1 MADKITLFRNQFP
14 ILCTSVNGKP
24 LIYLDNAATTQ
35 KPRIVL
41 DAMMEFYTTYN
52 ANIYRG
58 AHSFG
63 EQATSAYESAR
74 ATVAQFIG
82 ADAQEIVFTRST
94 TESINFVAATWAA
107 EHLVGG
113 DEILLT
119 ELEHHAN
126 IVPWQELCR
135 KKGTALRYIP
145 VLPDGTLDLDQLPK
159 LLSARTKLVAVCH
172 VSNALGT
179 CNDIATII
187 KQARSV
193 GARTLID
200 AAQSVAHHA
209 LDVKAL
215 GCDFLAFSGHKIFGP
230 TGIGVLF
237 IKKELHDQVPPYQ
250 TGGGMVYE
258 VDFHKASWLSAPMR
272 YEAGT
277 PPIAEAI
284 GLKAA
289 LEFLGQFRPLNALQ
303 EHEARLCSL
312 FVNEAQKIK
321 NLTFFGPIKALSDQ
335 GHLVS
340 FNLEGVHPHDV
351 AAYLNSDGIAVRAGN
366 HCAQPLAKKMGITGS
381 VRVSFAPYNT
391 EQEVEAV
398 IAVLKRI

>member
-237 IKKELHDQVPPYQ
+237 IKKELH
-250 TGGGMVYE
+250 
-258 VDFHKASWLSAPMR
+258 
-272 YEAGT
+272 
-277 PPIAEAI
+277 AI
-284 GLKAA
+284 K
-289 LEFLGQFRPLNALQ
+289 
-303 EHEARLCSL
+303 
-312 FVNEAQKIK
+312 KIK
-321 NLTFFGPIKALSDQ
+321 KFFVFFLQKGKRVVPI
-335 GHLVS
+335 
-340 FNLEGVHPHDV
+340 
-351 AAYLNSDGIAVRAGN
+351 
-366 HCAQPLAKKMGITGS
+366 
-381 VRVSFAPYNT
+381 
-391 EQEVEAV
+391 
-398 IAVLKRI
+398 